1 VIALSNNTILKVEN
15 LKVYYYTFSGVVK
28 AVDGVSFDLK
38 KGETLGL
45 AGESGCGKSTL
56 GFSLLNLVP
65 PPGRISDGH
74 IYLDGMDIAEMEES
88 ELRKKVRWKKI
99 SMVFQ
104 GAMNALT
111 PVYTIGKQLA
121 EPLMIHGGMDY
132 NEAIERAKEILPK
145 VGLDPKI
152 INRYPHEL
160 SGGMKQRVM
169 IAMAL
174 LLNPDIVIADE
185 PTTALDVIVQAQ
197 ILNLLKKLRKEFGIS
212 LILISHDLSIMA
224 EVVEK
229 IAIMYAGK
237 FAEYGYSDDIFKD
250 PKHPY
255 TQGLIKSIPKLTEK
269 GLHYIPGQPPDLR
282 DPPKGCRF
290 ADRCPFAF
298 DKCFKEDPPMFKMP
312 NNRYVA
318 CWLYE

>member
-1 VIALSNNTILKVEN
+1 MSGDAVLRVED
-15 LKVYYYTFSGVVK
+15 LKVYYYTFAGVVK

-38 KGETLGL
+38 KGETMGL

-56 GFSLLNLVP
+56 GYSLMNLIP
-65 PPGRISDGH
+65 PPGRIAGGH
-74 IYLDGMDIAEMEES
+74 IYVDGLDVASMGEG

-111 PVYTIGKQLA
+111 PVYTIGKQMA
-121 EPLMIHGGMDY
+121 EPLMIHNGMTY
-132 NEAIERAKEILPK
+132 KEAIEKVEEILPK
-145 VGLDPKI
+145 VGLDPI
-152 INRYPHEL
+152 IVNRYPHEL

-197 ILNLLKKLRKEFGIS
+197 ILNLLKTLRKEFGIS

-237 FAEYGYSDDIFKD
+237 FAEYGYSDDVFKD

-282 DPPKGCRF
+282 NPPVGCRF
-290 ADRCPFAF
+290 ADRCPFVF
-298 DKCFKEDPPMFKMP
+298 DKCRREEPPMIKLD
-312 NNRYVA
+312 NNRYVS

>member
-1 VIALSNNTILKVEN
+1 MSSDLALDVRDLR
-15 LKVYYYTFSGVVK
+15 VYYYTYAGVVK
-28 AVDGVSFDLK
+28 AVEGVSFQLR

-56 GFSLLNLVP
+56 GFSLMNLVP
-65 PPGRISDGH
+65 PPGRIAGGS
-74 IYLDGMDIAEMEES
+74 IFLDGMDIAKMSEE
-88 ELRKKVRWKKI
+88 ELRRKIRWKKI

-111 PVYTIGKQLA
+111 PVYKIGDQLA
-121 EPLMIHGGMDY
+121 EPLMVHKGLEK
-132 NEAIERAKEILPK
+132 NEAIEEAKKILPK
-145 VGLDPKI
+145 VGLDPEI
-152 INRYPHEL
+152 VNRYPHEL

-174 LLNPDIVIADE
+174 VLRPEVVIADE

-197 ILNLLKKLRKEFGIS
+197 ILNLLKSLKKEFNIS

-224 EVVEK
+224 EVVERL
-229 IAIMYAGK
+229 AIMYAGK
-237 FAEYGYSDDIFKD
+237 MVEIGSSDELFAD

-255 TQGLIKSIPKLTEK
+255 TQGLLKSIPKLTEK
-269 GLHYIPGQPPDLR
+269 GLHYIPGTPPDLR
-282 DPPKGCRF
+282 NPPQGCRF
-290 ADRCPFAF
+290 ADRCPFVF
-298 DKCFKEDPPMFKMP
+298 DKCRREEPPMFKVGETQ
-312 NNRYVA
+312 YAA

>member
-1 VIALSNNTILKVEN
+1 MSEDKVLEVKD
-15 LKVYYYTFSGVVK
+15 LKVYYYTFAGVVK
-28 AVDGVSFDLK
+28 AVDGVSFELK

-56 GFSLLNLVP
+56 GYSLMNLVP
-65 PPGRISDGH
+65 PPGRIADGH
-74 IYLDGMDIAEMEES
+74 IYLDGMDIAKMSEG
-88 ELRKKVRWKKI
+88 ELRKKVRWRKI

-121 EPLMIHGGMDY
+121 EPLMIHAGMDY
-132 NEAIERAKEILPK
+132 NSALEKAKEILPK
-145 VGLDPKI
+145 VGLDPAI
-152 INRYPHEL
+152 VNRYPHEL

-197 ILNLLKKLRKEFGIS
+197 ILNLLKQLRREFGIS

-282 DPPKGCRF
+282 NPPKGCRF

-298 DKCFKEDPPMFKMP
+298 DKCFKEDPPMFKME

>member
-1 VIALSNNTILKVEN
+1 MGNDVALDVQE
-15 LKVYYYTFSGVVK
+15 LKVYYYTYTGVVK
-28 AVDGVSFDLK
+28 AVEGVSFKLG

-56 GFSLLNLVP
+56 GFSLMNLVP
-65 PPGRISDGH
+65 PPGKIAGGH
-74 IYLDGMDIAEMEES
+74 IYIDGMDIATMPES
-88 ELRKKVRWKKI
+88 ELRKNVRWKKI

-111 PVYTIGKQLA
+111 PVYKIGEQLA
-121 EPLMIHGGMDY
+121 EPLMIHKGLSKE
-132 NEAIERAKEILPK
+132 EAMEEAKNILPK
-145 VGLDPKI
+145 VGLDPAI
-152 INRYPHEL
+152 VNRYPHEL

-174 LLNPDIVIADE
+174 ILRPDIVIADE

-197 ILNLLKKLRKEFGIS
+197 ILNLLKSLKNEFNIS

-229 IAIMYAGK
+229 LAIMYAGK
-237 FAEYGYSDDIFKD
+237 MVEIGSSDEMFAD

-255 TQGLIKSIPKLTEK
+255 TQGLLKSIPKLTEK

-282 DPPKGCRF
+282 NPPSGCRF
-290 ADRCPFAF
+290 ADRCPFVF
-298 DKCFKEDPPMFKMP
+298 DKCRREEPPMLKVGDTQ
-312 NNRYVA
+312 YAA

>member
-1 VIALSNNTILKVEN
+1 MDKDVILRVED
-15 LKVYYYTFSGVVK
+15 LKVYYYTFTGVVK

-38 KGETLGL
+38 MGESMGL

-56 GFSLLNLVP
+56 GYSLLNLIP
-65 PPGRISDGH
+65 PPGKISGGH
-74 IYLDGMDIAEMEES
+74 IYVDGLNIANMGETA
-88 ELRKKVRWKKI
+88 LRKEVRWRRI

-111 PVYTIGKQLA
+111 PVYSIGRQMS
-121 EPLMIHGGMDY
+121 EPLIVHNGVSY
-132 NEAIERAKEILPK
+132 KEAIEEVKEILPK
-145 VGLDPKI
+145 VGLDPVI

-174 LLNPDIVIADE
+174 LLNPSIVIADE

-197 ILNLLKKLRKEFGIS
+197 ILNLLKTLRREFGIS

-237 FAEYGYSDDIFKD
+237 FAEYGYSDDVFRD

-255 TQGLIKSIPKLTEK
+255 TQGLIKSIPKLTDR
-269 GLHYIPGQPPDLR
+269 GLHFIPGQPPDLR
-282 DPPKGCRF
+282 NPPIGCRF
-290 ADRCPFAF
+290 ADRCPFVF
-298 DKCFKEDPPMFKMP
+298 DKCQREDPPMIEIG
-312 NNRYVA
+312 NNRYA
-318 CWLYE
+318 SCWLYE

>member
-1 VIALSNNTILKVEN
+1 MSSDLALDVRDLR
-15 LKVYYYTFSGVVK
+15 VYYYTYAGVVK
-28 AVDGVSFDLK
+28 AVEGVSFQLR

-56 GFSLLNLVP
+56 GFSLMNLVP
-65 PPGRISDGH
+65 PPGRIAGGS
-74 IYLDGMDIAEMEES
+74 IFLDGMDIAKMSEE
-88 ELRKKVRWKKI
+88 ELRRKVRWKKI

-111 PVYTIGKQLA
+111 PVYKIGDQLA
-121 EPLMIHGGMDY
+121 EPLMVHKGLEK
-132 NEAIERAKEILPK
+132 NEAIEEAKKILPK
-145 VGLDPKI
+145 VGLDPEI
-152 INRYPHEL
+152 VNRYPHEL

-174 LLNPDIVIADE
+174 VLRPEVVIADE

-197 ILNLLKKLRKEFGIS
+197 ILNLLKSLKKEFNIS

-224 EVVEK
+224 EVVERL
-229 IAIMYAGK
+229 AIMYAGK
-237 FAEYGYSDDIFKD
+237 MVEIGSSDELFAD

-255 TQGLIKSIPKLTEK
+255 TQGLLKSIPKLTEK
-269 GLHYIPGQPPDLR
+269 GLHYIPGTPPDLR
-282 DPPKGCRF
+282 NPPQGCRF
-290 ADRCPFAF
+290 ADRCPFVF
-298 DKCFKEDPPMFKMP
+298 DKCRREEPPMFKVGETQ
-312 NNRYVA
+312 YAA

>member
-1 VIALSNNTILKVEN
+1 MASDTVLKVED
-15 LKVYYYTFSGVVK
+15 LRVYYYTFAGVVK
-28 AVDGVSFDLK
+28 AVDNVSFDLK
-38 KGETLGL
+38 KGETMGL

-56 GFSLLNLVP
+56 GYSLLNLIP
-65 PPGRISDGH
+65 PPGRIAGGH
-74 IYLDGMDIAEMEES
+74 IYIDGLDIANMSEG
-88 ELRKKVRWKKI
+88 ELRRKVRWKKI

-111 PVYTIGKQLA
+111 PVYTIGKQMA
-121 EPLMIHGGMDY
+121 EPLMIHNGMTY
-132 NEAIERAKEILPK
+132 KEAIEKVKEILPK
-145 VGLDPKI
+145 VGLDPVI
-152 INRYPHEL
+152 VNRYPHEL

-174 LLNPDIVIADE
+174 LLNPDVVIADE

-197 ILNLLKKLRKEFGIS
+197 ILNLLKTLRKEFGIS

-237 FAEYGYSDDIFKD
+237 FAEYGYSDDVFRD

-282 DPPKGCRF
+282 NPPAGCRF
-290 ADRCPFAF
+290 ADRCPFVF
-298 DKCFKEDPPMFKMP
+298 DKCRREEPPMIKLE
-312 NNRYVA
+312 NNRYVS

>member
-1 VIALSNNTILKVEN
+1 MSSDLALDVRDLR
-15 LKVYYYTFSGVVK
+15 VYYYTYAGVVK
-28 AVDGVSFDLK
+28 AVEGVSFQLR

-56 GFSLLNLVP
+56 GFSLMNLVP
-65 PPGRISDGH
+65 PPGRIAGGS
-74 IYLDGMDIAEMEES
+74 IFLDGMDIAKMSEE
-88 ELRKKVRWKKI
+88 ELRRKIRWKKI

-111 PVYTIGKQLA
+111 PVYKIGDQLA
-121 EPLMIHGGMDY
+121 EPLMVHKGLEK
-132 NEAIERAKEILPK
+132 NEAIEEAKKILPK
-145 VGLDPKI
+145 VGLDPEI
-152 INRYPHEL
+152 VNRYPHEL

-174 LLNPDIVIADE
+174 VLRPEVVIADE

-197 ILNLLKKLRKEFGIS
+197 ILNLLKSLKKEFNIS

-224 EVVEK
+224 EVVERL
-229 IAIMYAGK
+229 AIMYAGK
-237 FAEYGYSDDIFKD
+237 MVEIGSSDELFAD

-255 TQGLIKSIPKLTEK
+255 TQGLLKSIPKLTEK
-269 GLHYIPGQPPDLR
+269 GLHYIPGTPPDLR
-282 DPPKGCRF
+282 NPPQGCRF
-290 ADRCPFAF
+290 ADRCPFVF
-298 DKCFKEDPPMFKMP
+298 DKCRREEPPMFKVGKTQ
-312 NNRYVA
+312 YAA

>member
-1 VIALSNNTILKVEN
+1 MSSNLALDVKDLR
-15 LKVYYYTFSGVVK
+15 VYYYTYAGIVK
-28 AVDGVSFDLK
+28 AVEGVSFQLR

-56 GFSLLNLVP
+56 GFSLMNLVP
-65 PPGRISDGH
+65 PPGRIAGGS
-74 IYLDGMDIAEMEES
+74 IFLDGMDIAKMSED
-88 ELRKKVRWKKI
+88 ELRRKVRWKKI

-111 PVYTIGKQLA
+111 PVYKIGDQLA
-121 EPLMIHGGMDY
+121 EPLMVHKGLEKK
-132 NEAIERAKEILPK
+132 EAIEEAKKILPK
-145 VGLDPKI
+145 VGLDPEI
-152 INRYPHEL
+152 VNRYPHEL

-174 LLNPDIVIADE
+174 VLRPEVVIADE

-197 ILNLLKKLRKEFGIS
+197 ILNLLKSLKKEFNIS

-224 EVVEK
+224 EVVERL
-229 IAIMYAGK
+229 AIMYAGK
-237 FAEYGYSDDIFKD
+237 MVEIGSSDELFAD

-255 TQGLIKSIPKLTEK
+255 TQGLLKSIPKLTEK
-269 GLHYIPGQPPDLR
+269 GLHYIPGTPPDLR
-282 DPPKGCRF
+282 NPPEGCRF
-290 ADRCPFAF
+290 ADRCPFVF
-298 DKCFKEDPPMFKMP
+298 DKCRREEPPMFKVGETQ
-312 NNRYVA
+312 YAA

>member
-1 VIALSNNTILKVEN
+1 MTNDTVLKVED
-15 LKVYYYTFSGVVK
+15 LRVYYYTFAGVVK
-28 AVDGVSFDLK
+28 AVDNVSFDLK
-38 KGETLGL
+38 KGETMGL

-56 GFSLLNLVP
+56 GYSLLNLIP
-65 PPGRISDGH
+65 PPGRIAGGH
-74 IYLDGMDIAEMEES
+74 IYVDGLDIANMSEG
-88 ELRKKVRWKKI
+88 ELRRKVRWKKI

-111 PVYTIGKQLA
+111 PVYTIGKQMA
-121 EPLMIHGGMDY
+121 EPLMIHNGMTY
-132 NEAIERAKEILPK
+132 KEAIEKVKEILPK
-145 VGLDPKI
+145 VGLDPVI
-152 INRYPHEL
+152 VNRYPHEL

-174 LLNPDIVIADE
+174 LLNPDVVIADE

-197 ILNLLKKLRKEFGIS
+197 ILNLLKTLRKEFGIS

-237 FAEYGYSDDIFKD
+237 FAEYGYSDDVFRD

-282 DPPKGCRF
+282 NPPAGCRF
-290 ADRCPFAF
+290 ADRCPFVF
-298 DKCFKEDPPMFKMP
+298 DKCRREEPPMIKLE
-312 NNRYVA
+312 NNRYVS

>member
-1 VIALSNNTILKVEN
+1 MANDVALDVQD
-15 LKVYYYTFSGVVK
+15 LKVYYYTFTGTVK
-28 AVDGVSFDLK
+28 AVEGVTFQLK

-56 GFSLLNLVP
+56 GYSLMNLVP
-65 PPGRISDGH
+65 PPGRIAGGH
-74 IYLDGMDIAEMEES
+74 IYIDGMDVANMSEA
-88 ELRKKVRWKKI
+88 ELRRKVRWKKI

-111 PVYTIGKQLA
+111 PVYKIGDQLA
-121 EPLMIHGGMDY
+121 EPLMIHKGMSKE
-132 NEAIERAKEILPK
+132 EAIEEAKKILPK
-145 VGLDPKI
+145 VGLDPAI
-152 INRYPHEL
+152 VNRYPHEL

-174 LLNPDIVIADE
+174 ILRPDIVIADE

-197 ILNLLKKLRKEFGIS
+197 ILNLLKSLKKEFNIS

-229 IAIMYAGK
+229 LAIMYAGK
-237 FAEYGYSDDIFKD
+237 MVEIGSSDEMFAD

-255 TQGLIKSIPKLTEK
+255 TQGLLKSIPKLTEK
-269 GLHYIPGQPPDLR
+269 GLHYIPGTPPDLR
-282 DPPKGCRF
+282 NPPPGCRF
-290 ADRCPFAF
+290 ADRCPFVF
-298 DKCFKEDPPMFKMP
+298 DKCRKEEPPMFKVGETQ
-312 NNRYVA
+312 YAA

>member
-1 VIALSNNTILKVEN
+1 MSSDLALDVRDLR
-15 LKVYYYTFSGVVK
+15 VYYYTYAGVVK
-28 AVDGVSFDLK
+28 AVEGVSFQLR

-56 GFSLLNLVP
+56 GFSLMNLVP
-65 PPGRISDGH
+65 PPGRIAGGS
-74 IYLDGMDIAEMEES
+74 IFLDGMDIAKMSEE
-88 ELRKKVRWKKI
+88 ELRRKVRWKKI

-111 PVYTIGKQLA
+111 PVYKIGDQLA
-121 EPLMIHGGMDY
+121 EPLMVHKGLEK
-132 NEAIERAKEILPK
+132 NEAIEEAKKILPK
-145 VGLDPKI
+145 VGLDPEI
-152 INRYPHEL
+152 VNRYPHEL

-174 LLNPDIVIADE
+174 VLRPEVVIADE

-197 ILNLLKKLRKEFGIS
+197 ILNLLKSLKKEFNIS

-224 EVVEK
+224 EVVERL
-229 IAIMYAGK
+229 AIMYAGK
-237 FAEYGYSDDIFKD
+237 IVEIGSSDELFAD

-255 TQGLIKSIPKLTEK
+255 TQGLLKSIPKLTEK
-269 GLHYIPGQPPDLR
+269 GLHYIPGTPPDLR
-282 DPPKGCRF
+282 NPPQGCRF
-290 ADRCPFAF
+290 ADRCPFVF
-298 DKCFKEDPPMFKMP
+298 DKCRREEPPMFKVGETQ
-312 NNRYVA
+312 YAA